1 MHMQANTTPEGY
13 MKDAQGRLVPVEMV
27 KEIDKLRNATVNE
40 IVTEA
45 QNVAALVKAY
55 KEKAMADIE
64 AFVQLSAERF
74 GASLGGDKGN
84 ITLRNFDGSYKV
96 CRDIDERLVFD
107 ERLQVAKALI
117 DECIV
122 EWSDG
127 ARAELRALI
136 TDAFQV
142 DKQGRVNTKRIL
154 ALKRVN
160 IEHETWKR
168 AMDAIAE
175 SVQVAATRAY
185 VRIYERQ
192 DDGTYRQINLDL
204 AGM

>member
-1 MHMQANTTPEGY
+1 MHMQAIPEGY
-13 MKDAQGRLVPVEMV
+13 LRDAQGRLVPREMV
-27 KEIDKLRNATVNE
+27 KEIDLARDALVAE
-40 IVTEA
+40 IVANALSLSA
-45 QNVAALVKAY
+45 QVKSF
-55 KEKAMADIE
+55 KEKTMADIE

-204 AGM
+204 AAV

>member
-1 MHMQANTTPEGY
+1 MHMQAIPEGY
-13 MKDAQGRLVPVEMV
+13 LKDAQGRLVPREMV
-27 KEIDKLRNATVNE
+27 KDIDLARDALVTE
-40 IVTEA
+40 IVANTL
-45 QNVAALVKAY
+45 NLSALLKSF
-55 KEKAMADIE
+55 KEKTMGDIE

-74 GASLGGDKGN
+74 GANLGGDKGN
-84 ITLRNFDGSYKV
+84 ITLRSFDGQFKV
-96 CRDIDERLVFD
+96 CRDMDERLVFD

-160 IEHETWKR
+160 IENETWKR

-192 DDGTYRQINLDL
+192 DDGSYRQISLDL
-204 AGM
+204 SAV

>member
-1 MHMQANTTPEGY
+1 MHMQAIPEGY
-13 MKDAQGRLVPVEMV
+13 LRDAQGRLVPREMV
-27 KEIDKLRNATVNE
+27 KEIDLARDTLVAE
-40 IVTEA
+40 IVA
-45 QNVAALVKAY
+45 NALSLSALVKAF
-55 KEKAMADIE
+55 KTKTMGDIE

-74 GASLGGDKGN
+74 GANLGGDKGN
-84 ITLRNFDGSYKV
+84 ITLRGFDGRYKV

-122 EWSDG
+122 EWSEG
-127 ARAELRALI
+127 ASAELRVLI

-160 IEHETWKR
+160 IENETWKR

-175 SVQVAATRAY
+175 SIQVAATRAY

-192 DDGTYRQINLDL
+192 DDGSYRQISLDL
-204 AGM
+204 SAV